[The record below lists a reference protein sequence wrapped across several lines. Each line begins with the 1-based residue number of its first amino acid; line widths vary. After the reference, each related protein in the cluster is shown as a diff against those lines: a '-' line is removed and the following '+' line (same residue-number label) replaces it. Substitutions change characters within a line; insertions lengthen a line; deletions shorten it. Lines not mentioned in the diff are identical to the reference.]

1 MIDIPAQIA
10 ATERRADASAG
21 IVRVVLSRHYPS
33 PPEDVWDAVT
43 DPDRLVRWFL
53 PITGDLRVGGSFQL
67 EGNAGGEILQCDRPR
82 LLRATFGGQ
91 SSVVE
96 LRFIDDGAGTLFEL
110 EHTVPEEMAGSAAG
124 ALFVGPG
131 WDGAVL
137 GLGLFLAGEVIGDP
151 VAAANS
157 LEAQEFSKHSIDE
170 WQRLLRDSAAA
181 TDEQIDQAVSM
192 ALAQFAP
199 DLGGHAQS

>member
-1 MIDIPAQIA
+1 MDIPAQIA
-10 ATERRADASAG
+10 ATERRAEASG
-21 IVRVVLSRHYPS
+21 GNVRVVLSRHYPS

-43 DPDRLVRWFL
+43 DPDRLVRWFV

-67 EGNAGGEILQCDRPR
+67 EGNAGGEILECDRPR
-82 LLRATFGGQ
+82 LLRLTFGGET
-91 SSVVE
+91 SVVE
-96 LRFIDDGAGTLFEL
+96 LRFTADGAGTLFEL
-110 EHTVPEEMAGSAAG
+110 DHAVPEAMAGSAAG

-137 GLGLFLAGEVIGDP
+137 GLGLFLAGETIEDP

-157 LEAQEFSKHSIDE
+157 LEAQNYSKHSIDE
-170 WQRLLRDSAAA
+170 WERLLRNAAAA
-181 TDEQIDQAVSM
+181 TDEQIDGGVAM
-192 ALAQFAP
+192 AMAQFAP